1 MTIYGVFELFG
12 GIAIFLSALKM
23 LSKNFSAVLGGRLK
37 RYVYT
42 ATESKYLGVLS
53 GAFVTAL
60 MQSSVAVNVLA
71 VSLVE
76 SSAITLTGACA
87 VIIGT
92 NIGTTVTAQI
102 VSLSL
107 GGGAINASAIGA
119 FVAFLGFLLGEIS
132 SGKFKQ
138 KGDLIF
144 GFGII
149 FVGIKLM
156 TTAVETFYDKPWFIN
171 FFLVKSPPISL
182 LNGFFITA
190 VCQSSSVVTTML
202 VILTEGGI
210 LNLDGAVYMILGAN
224 IGSCTAVIF
233 ASDSLS
239 VQAKRA
245 AWFNLLFNAAW
256 AIIFF
261 FIMLVCGKNVTDFLL
276 RFSRSKSGA
285 VANFHTLFNVVFGV
299 LTIPFLPVI
308 EKGLM
313 FLYKEKPKNG
323 VIHSRKKRG
332 AEI

>member
-1 MTIYGVFELFG
+1 MTIYGIFELLG

-37 RYVYT
+37 RYVYV
-42 ATESKYLGVLS
+42 ATKSKCLGVLS

-76 SSAITLTGACA
+76 NSIITLTGACA

-107 GGGAINASAIGA
+107 GGGVVNASAIGA
-119 FVAFLGFLLGEIS
+119 FIAFLGFILGEIR
-132 SGKFKQ
+132 GEKFKV
-138 KGDLIF
+138 KGDVVF
-144 GFGII
+144 GFGIV
-149 FVGIKLM
+149 FVGVKLM
-156 TTAVETFYDKPWFIN
+156 TTAVGNFYDKPWFIN

-190 VCQSSSVVTTML
+190 ICQSSSVVTTML
-202 VILTEGGI
+202 VILTEGEI
-210 LNLDGAVYMILGAN
+210 LNLDGAIYMILGAN

-233 ASDSLS
+233 ASDKMS

-256 AIIFF
+256 AIVFF
-261 FIMLVCGKNVTDFLL
+261 FIMLGFDKKVTDFLL
-276 RFSRSKSGA
+276 RISASKSAA
-285 VANFHTLFNVVFGV
+285 VANFHTLFNVVFGII
-299 LTIPFLPVI
+299 TIPFLPFM
-308 EKGLM
+308 EKCLM
-313 FLYKEKPKNG
+313 LLYREKPKKSTIPSHKEKSA
-323 VIHSRKKRG
+323 V
-332 AEI
+332 

>member
-1 MTIYGVFELFG
+1 MTIYGIFELLG

-23 LSKNFSAVLGGRLK
+23 LTKNFSAVLGGRLK
-37 RYVYT
+37 RYVYV
-42 ATESKYLGVLS
+42 ATKSKCLGVLS

-76 SSAITLTGACA
+76 NSIITLTGACA

-119 FVAFLGFLLGEIS
+119 FIAFLGFILGEIRG
-132 SGKFKQ
+132 GKFKV
-138 KGDLIF
+138 KGDVVF

-156 TTAVETFYDKPWFIN
+156 TTAMENFYDKPWFVN

-190 VCQSSSVVTTML
+190 ICQSSSVVTTML
-202 VILTEGGI
+202 VILTESGI
-210 LNLDGAVYMILGAN
+210 LNLDGAIYMILGAN

-245 AWFNLLFNAAW
+245 AWFNLLFNAVW
-256 AIIFF
+256 AIVFF

-276 RFSRSKSGA
+276 RISRSKSGA
-285 VANFHTLFNVVFGV
+285 VANFHTLFNVVFGIS
-299 LTIPFLPVI
+299 TIPFLPVI

-313 FLYKEKPKNG
+313 LLYKEKPKKN
-323 VIHSRKKRG
+323 VIPSCKKMG
-332 AEI
+332 SKV